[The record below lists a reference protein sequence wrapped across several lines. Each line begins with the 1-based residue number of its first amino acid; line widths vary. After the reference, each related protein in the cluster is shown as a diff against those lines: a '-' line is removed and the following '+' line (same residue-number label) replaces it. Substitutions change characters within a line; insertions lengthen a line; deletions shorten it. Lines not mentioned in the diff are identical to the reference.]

1 MPIPVTRYKCEY
13 CQKKVYAS
21 KYRTLEHEKRC
32 YYNPQTKS
40 CGTCDNVGFDGG
52 YIMSCPSC
60 LITGKTVFA
69 HGVTITN
76 CKHWTE
82 KTVQEED
89 F

>member
-40 CGTCDNVGFDGG
+40 CGTCDNVDFDGG
-52 YIMSCPSC
+52 YVMSCS
-60 LITGKTVFA
+60 ITRKRVFTP
-69 HGVTITN
+69 GVTITKCN
-76 CKHWTE
+76 HWTE
-82 KTVQEED
+82 KTVKEED
-89 F
+89 Y